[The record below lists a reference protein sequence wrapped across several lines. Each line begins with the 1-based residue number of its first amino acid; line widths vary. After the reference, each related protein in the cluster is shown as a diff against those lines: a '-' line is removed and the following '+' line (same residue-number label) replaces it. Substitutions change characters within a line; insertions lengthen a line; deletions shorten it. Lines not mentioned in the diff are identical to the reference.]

1 MGLKDKTNIDY
12 TWYTF
17 LRGDESGFTRI
28 YNQYAGNLFRYGKK
42 FNTDDQ
48 IVDDAVQEVF
58 VELYMKRD
66 TLGENI
72 QNLKAYLFV
81 ALKNNLLK
89 KSLKEKKSPVL
100 SMENYSKLDFNIE
113 YDIQETLINSEIKSE
128 ASQKLSSAID
138 QLSKKQK
145 EIIYLKFEE
154 ELDYPEIAKILQISI
169 ESARKQIY
177 RAIKNLRQSIESDG
191 VKILLSIFFKKN

>member
-1 MGLKDKTNIDY
+1 MALHDKNNIDY

-17 LRGDESGFTRI
+17 LKGDEGAFTRI
-28 YNQYAGNLFRYGKK
+28 YNQYAGNLFLFGKK
-42 FNTDDQ
+42 FSTDAQ

-58 VELYMKRD
+58 VELYMKRE

-89 KSLKEKKSPVL
+89 RSIKEKKIPVL
-100 SMENYSKLDFNIE
+100 SMESFSNLDFNIE

-128 ASQKLSSAID
+128 ASERLSSAIE

-177 RAIKNLRQSIESDG
+177 RAIKTLRQSIELQEI
-191 VKILLSIFFKKN
+191 KILLSIFFKRN

>member
-1 MGLKDKTNIDY
+1 MLRNEENNIDY

-17 LRGDESGFTRI
+17 LRGDKSAFTRI
-28 YNQYAGNLFRYGKK
+28 YEQYAKNLFLFGKK
-42 FNTDDQ
+42 FNPDEQ
-48 IVDDAVQEVF
+48 AVDDAVQEVF

-66 TLGENI
+66 TLGDNI
-72 QNLKAYLFV
+72 KNLKAYLFV

-89 KSLKEKKSPVL
+89 KSIKERKSPVL
-100 SMENYSKLDFNIE
+100 SMESFSNLDFNIE
-113 YDIQETLINSEIKSE
+113 YDVQEILINTEIKSE
-128 ASQKLSSAID
+128 ASEKLSAAIA

-154 ELDYPEIAKILQISI
+154 ELDYPEIAEILQISI

-177 RAIKNLRQSIESDG
+177 RAIKTLRQSIDLEE
-191 VKILLSIFFKKN
+191 VRVLFSIFFKKS